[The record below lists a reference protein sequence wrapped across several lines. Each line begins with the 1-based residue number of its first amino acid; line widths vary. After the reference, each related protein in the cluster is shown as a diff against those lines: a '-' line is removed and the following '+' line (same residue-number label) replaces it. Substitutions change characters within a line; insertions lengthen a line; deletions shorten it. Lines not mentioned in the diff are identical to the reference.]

1 MESLAFALSAQ
12 HERHSF
18 IGDLGSSSRTQCF
31 SWLSVRGFL
40 FSGGDETS
48 RRRSDVPFI
57 GSCRR
62 HAVPIRP
69 SASHPVYRW
78 SSGAR
83 GWLAVFYREHIRER
97 DEQGEPNVG
106 LVVLLVNVHAY
117 LLGAIAL
124 ALPNWIAVGT
134 TVAAVLLLTGR
145 ERLHE
150 LARRIEMKRS
160 LRRVN
165 F

>member
-1 MESLAFALSAQ
+1 MRVAPSFESFGLLLGLS
-12 HERHSF
+12 F
-18 IGDLGSSSRTQCF
+18 F

-40 FSGGDETS
+40 RPRRDKTS
-48 RRRSDVPFI
+48 RRCSDISFI
-57 GSCRR
+57 GFSWR
-62 HAVPIRP
+62 HALPLRS
-69 SASHPVYRW
+69 SASHPVHGR

-124 ALPNWIAVGT
+124 ALPNWIAGWDPQ
-134 TVAAVLLLTGR
+134 
-145 ERLHE
+145 
-150 LARRIEMKRS
+150 
-160 LRRVN
+160 
-165 F
+165 